1 MCEHRSPALGPAEQ
15 PDRREF
21 LRTTGRATA
30 VAAGLTTGLA
40 TVAAPMLFEPAAAG
54 RSVSRTYTG
63 SFTGVD
69 TADWHYVPVRVP
81 RGVREIE
88 VSYDYESTPTPIGA
102 SANVIDIGLF
112 DASGHGLGNAAGFRG
127 WSGGARRSFR
137 VSRTGATP
145 GYLPGPL
152 EPGLWHVVL
161 GPVGIIPPGVDWTMT
176 VTLHFG
182 RPGRRFRPSP
192 APRSV
197 PGTGRRWYRGDL
209 HLHTVHSDGSRT
221 PAQMVA
227 AAAAAGLDFFA
238 STEHNTSSASLVWGR
253 HAPADLLVVNGE
265 EVTTREGHWL
275 ALGLPAGAW
284 VDWRYRSTDGA
295 LPRFLDQVR
304 DLGGL
309 AIIAHPTVPIPST
322 GWSQGPLEQADAIE
336 VWNGPWTLDDEGT
349 LSRWHAMLVAGR
361 YVPVVGSSD
370 SHRPDQPVGLP
381 QTVVLADTLSTGA
394 LVRSLKAGRA
404 WLAESAD
411 VHLDFIVSGPS
422 GEATCGGRLPAG
434 AGDTVR
440 ARVDVQGVPGCVA
453 TLVGP
458 TGPLAS
464 VPADAEGEV
473 ALELTLPAAAARFLR
488 VEVRRPGSVDQ
499 PPTDPTQDAVGSAMV
514 ALTNPVF
521 VDLG

>member
-1 MCEHRSPALGPAEQ
+1 MCEHRSPAADPTSQ
-15 PDRREF
+15 PDRRDF

-30 VAAGLTTGLA
+30 VAAGLG
-40 TVAAPMLFEPAAAG
+40 TVTAPMLFEPAAAG
-54 RSVSRTYTG
+54 RSRTRTYSG
-63 SFTGVD
+63 RFTGVG
-69 TADWHYVPVRVP
+69 TPDWHYVPVRVP

-88 VSYDYESTPTPIGA
+88 VSYDYESTPTPIGV

-112 DASGHGLGNAAGFRG
+112 DASGHSLGNAAGFRG

-137 VSRTGATP
+137 VSRTAATP
-145 GYLPGPL
+145 GYLPGPIK
-152 EPGLWHVVL
+152 PGLWHVIL
-161 GPVGIIPPGVDWTMT
+161 GPVGIIPPGVEWTLT

-182 RPGRRFRPSP
+182 RPGPRFRPSP

-221 PAQMVA
+221 PAQLVA
-227 AAAAAGLDFFA
+227 AAATGGLDFFA

-253 HAPADLLVVNGE
+253 HAPADLLVVDGE

-275 ALGLPAGAW
+275 AVGLPAGAW
-284 VDWRYRSTDGA
+284 VDWRYRSTDGD
-295 LPRFLDQVR
+295 LPRFLEQVR
-304 DLGGL
+304 GLGGM
-309 AIIAHPTVPIPST
+309 AIIAHPTVPIPAT

-349 LSRWHAMLVAGR
+349 LGRWHAMLVAGR

-370 SHRPDQPVGLP
+370 SHGPDQPVGLP
-381 QTVVLADTLSTGA
+381 QTAVLADTLSTGA
-394 LVRSLKAGRA
+394 LVRALKAGRA

-411 VHLDFIVSGPS
+411 VHLDLTVSGPS
-422 GEATCGGRLPAG
+422 GEATCGGRITAG
-434 AGDTVR
+434 ASDPVT
-440 ARVDVQGVPGCVA
+440 ARLDAHGVPGCVA
-453 TLVGP
+453 TLIGAN
-458 TGPLAS
+458 GPLATA
-464 VPADAEGEV
+464 VADEDGMLV
-473 ALELTLPAAAARFLR
+473 LEQTLPAAAATFLR
-488 VEVRRPGSVDQ
+488 AEVRRPGSIED
-499 PPTDPTQDAVGSAMV
+499 PPTDPMKDAVGSAMV